1 MNIAIRP
8 IEPADNPVLAEIIR
22 ATLREFG
29 AARPGTV
36 FFDPTTDKL
45 YEFFER
51 DRAAYNVVVADGKI
65 IGGAGIY
72 PTGGLPDDICEL
84 VRMYLTP
91 ASRGLGMGR
100 KLLELCLEQARRFG
114 FGKIYLETLPEL
126 EAALKFY
133 EKMGFR
139 YLDAPLGNSG
149 HFGCP
154 LWMLRE
160 IE

>member
-72 PTGGLPDDICEL
+72 PTGGLPDDIS
-84 VRMYLTP
+84 
-91 ASRGLGMGR
+91 A
-100 KLLELCLEQARRFG
+100 
-114 FGKIYLETLPEL
+114 
-126 EAALKFY
+126 
-133 EKMGFR
+133 
-139 YLDAPLGNSG
+139 
-149 HFGCP
+149 
-154 LWMLRE
+154 
-160 IE
+160 

>member
-1 MNIAIRP
+1 
-8 IEPADNPVLAEIIR
+8 
-22 ATLREFG
+22 
-29 AARPGTV
+29 
-36 FFDPTTDKL
+36 
-45 YEFFER
+45 
-51 DRAAYNVVVADGKI
+51 
-65 IGGAGIY
+65 
-72 PTGGLPDDICEL
+72 
-84 VRMYLTP
+84 
-91 ASRGLGMGR
+91 MGR

-139 YLDAPLGNSG
+139 YLDVPLGNSG